1 MGVLSYTVVL
11 ERVSASFVVDGNTG
25 ATLFEFCCAQYVFAS
40 VFPVFFSSSCLLLF
54 SRWHSGSW
62 DLAHFWHGS

>member
-54 SRWHSGSW
+54 LEVAFRFVGPYTF
-62 DLAHFWHGS
+62 LAW

>member
-54 SRWHSGSW
+54 
-62 DLAHFWHGS
+62 L